1 MGKTI
6 RILFLTMMV
15 VIFPLIS
22 WLYLREGIDFRKSAL
37 LEMQPVANLENLTF
51 PVFEVEVGGKDDFPA
66 PYYVIVELAGS
77 NADIDN
83 SLSGISIQLGQV
95 PSVVLIAI
103 TDKANPAFNFSDSWV
118 LMDRTDPLAVELRSA
133 TETLP
138 GYSEGKTVYL
148 IDSKRQLR
156 NLYDLTDMEQM
167 RDFAVHAGVLLPIKN
182 QKDLVFKRKAE
193 Y

>member
-6 RILFLTMMV
+6 RILFLIMMV
-15 VIFPLIS
+15 VIFPLVS
-22 WLYLREGIDFRKSAL
+22 WLYLREGIDFRKNAIN
-37 LEMQPVANLENLTF
+37 EMKPVANLENLAF
-51 PVFEVEVGGKDDFPA
+51 PVFEVEVGGKEDFPA
-66 PYYVIVELAGS
+66 PYYVIVELGDTDDEI
-77 NADIDN
+77 NN
-83 SLSGISIQLGQV
+83 SLSGISTQLGQV

-103 TDKANPAFNFSDSWV
+103 IDKANQTFKFSDSWV
-118 LMDRTDPLAVELRSA
+118 LIDQSEALAVQLKSA
-133 TETLP
+133 GADLP
-138 GYSEGKTVYL
+138 GYVAGKTVYL

-156 NLYDLTDMEQM
+156 NIYNLTDIEQM

>member
-6 RILFLTMMV
+6 RVLFLTMMV

-22 WLYLREGIDFRKSAL
+22 WLYLREGIDFRKNAL
-37 LEMQPVANLENLTF
+37 NEMEPIANLENLAF
-51 PVFEVEVGGKDDFPA
+51 PVFEVEVGGKEDFPA
-66 PYYVIVELAGS
+66 PYYVIVELGKS
-77 NADIDN
+77 DSLISN
-83 SLSGISIQLGQV
+83 SLSGITTQLGQV

-103 TDKANPAFNFSDSWV
+103 IDKSNPTFQFSDAWV
-118 LMDRTDPLAVELRSA
+118 LTDHADPLALNLKAIS
-133 TETLP
+133 TGLP
-138 GYSEGKTVYL
+138 GYTAGKTVYL

-156 NLYDLTDMEQM
+156 NIYDLTDLEQM

>member
-15 VIFPLIS
+15 VVFPLIS
-22 WLYLREGIDFRKSAL
+22 WLYLREGIDFRKNAL
-37 LEMQPVANLENLTF
+37 NEMEPIANLENLAF
-51 PVFEVEVGGKDDFPA
+51 PVFEVEVGGKVDFPA
-66 PYYVIVELAGS
+66 PYYVIVELDKS
-77 NADIDN
+77 DSLISN
-83 SLSGISIQLGQV
+83 SLTGISTQLGQV

-103 TDKANPAFNFSDSWV
+103 IDKSNPAFQFSDSWV
-118 LMDRTDPLAVELRSA
+118 LIDRNDPLAVQLKSA
-133 TETLP
+133 TAELP
-138 GYSEGKTVYL
+138 EYTFGKAVYL

-156 NLYDLTDMEQM
+156 NIYNLTDMEQM